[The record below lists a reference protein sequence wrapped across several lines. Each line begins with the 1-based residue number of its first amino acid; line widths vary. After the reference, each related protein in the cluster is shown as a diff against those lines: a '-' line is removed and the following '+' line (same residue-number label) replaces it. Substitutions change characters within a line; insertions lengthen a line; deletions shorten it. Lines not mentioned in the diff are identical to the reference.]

1 MMRKKF
7 PSFPPVFFCFLF
19 LMVMCKAPAQGETPR
34 ASAPGK
40 GRLQA
45 VIESLEESPNPE
57 ANRLAKKVRFVAKEI
72 KSDGKD
78 TGALRPYV
86 DRLEQSAQAGN
97 FEAADRALM
106 DIIGEA
112 YNAEFWKEVS
122 FKSVDGFKV
131 YGYLSEPKGRG
142 KSPVV
147 VLVHG
152 GEHGSATSYQR
163 HAFRFLK
170 AGFGTLAVDYRGSS
184 GHSENYR
191 AAADPAGK
199 EIDDVVKAVEYAHGL
214 PSTTKVGL
222 MGSSH
227 GAFIGANV
235 LTRSSMVSAANLN
248 FGGYNFRT
256 LLEEW
261 KKSDDSIARKK
272 IETWSPVIGDPDNPD
287 FSKARA
293 LSPIDNVDK
302 INTPLLLVH
311 GKSDKVVP
319 YSESVSLYEALKKK
333 KKKVSL
339 RAFTDGPHGFIFQS
353 TEEGESA
360 FQTTESFFRRYLK

>member
-1 MMRKKF
+1 MMKRTF
-7 PSFPPVFFCFLF
+7 SSAPLLSLCFLF

-34 ASAPGK
+34 ARVPGR

-45 VIESLEESPNPE
+45 VVENLEESPNPE
-57 ANRLAKKVRFVAKEI
+57 ANRLARKMKFVVKEI
-72 KSDGKD
+72 KKDGKD

-86 DRLEQSAQAGN
+86 ERIEQSAKAGD

-106 DIIGEA
+106 DAVGKA
-112 YNAEFWKEVS
+112 YDAEFWKEVS
-122 FKSVDGFKV
+122 FKSTDGFKV
-131 YGYLSEPKGRG
+131 YGYLSEPKDQKRF
-142 KSPVV
+142 PII

-152 GEHGSATSYQR
+152 GEHGSAASYER

-170 AGFGTLAVDYRGSS
+170 AGFGTLAIDYRGSS
-184 GHSENYR
+184 GHGENYR
-191 AAADPAGK
+191 DAADPAGK
-199 EIDDVVKAVEYAHGL
+199 EIDDVVKAVQYAHGL
-214 PSTTKVGL
+214 PTTTKVGL

-235 LTRSSMVSAANLN
+235 LTRSSLLSAANLN
-248 FGGYNFRT
+248 FGGYDFRT
-256 LLEEW
+256 LLEDW
-261 KKSDDSIARKK
+261 KKSDDPIARKK
-272 IETWSPVIGDPDNPD
+272 IATWSPVIGDPDNPD

-302 INTPLLLVH
+302 INTPVLLIH

-339 RAFTDGPHGFIFQS
+339 KTYNGAPHGFIFHS
-353 TEEGESA
+353 GDEGESA
-360 FQTTESFFRRYLK
+360 FETTESFFNKYLK